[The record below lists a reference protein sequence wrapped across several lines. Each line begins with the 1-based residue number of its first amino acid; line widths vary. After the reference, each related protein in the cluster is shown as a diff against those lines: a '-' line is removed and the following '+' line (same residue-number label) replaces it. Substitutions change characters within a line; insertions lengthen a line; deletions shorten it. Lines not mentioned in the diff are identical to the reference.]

1 MAGNGG
7 EIYKCVFR
15 SGITRGR
22 KKGEWRFLRFDFEEI
37 RKLAKVIVLYRLMVH
52 DLRIVRGGYEHEDD
66 IS

>member
-22 KKGEWRFLRFDFEEI
+22 KKGDGDSLDSISKRFESWQ
-37 RKLAKVIVLYRLMVH
+37 K
-52 DLRIVRGGYEHEDD
+52 
-66 IS
+66 